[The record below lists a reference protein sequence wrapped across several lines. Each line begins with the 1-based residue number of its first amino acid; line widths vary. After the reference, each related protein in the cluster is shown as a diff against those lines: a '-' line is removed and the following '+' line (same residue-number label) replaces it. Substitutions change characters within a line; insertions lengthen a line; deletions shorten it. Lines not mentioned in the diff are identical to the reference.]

1 MHAVCALCRRLSL
14 LAIVVFCGCA
24 AGPYQVGHGWASNSA
39 AAIAKTGPATEAVGD
54 PQPIEVA
61 HGRRNVVIDGIGWV
75 FGIPGKLIY
84 WDRRFEN
91 HDVSPA
97 TESAVVEYLACNH
110 LEDVTV
116 RVNQYAPWQEWKRL
130 QSNTNVGAGWRY
142 TFGLV
147 NLAGY
152 TIFPGR
158 LFGGDRYNPYTN
170 SVYVYSDIAPLGIY
184 SSAYSKD
191 VHSRE
196 YPGTYAAV
204 NEFAIA
210 SLWHDTIAADDA
222 LGYLAQR
229 QDQAAYEEGV
239 AFLHPY
245 YGSQV
250 GVAAESVVGAAPLLW
265 IGGAIAGHL
274 NGRRE
279 IRLSEQSRTQA
290 VADWV
295 ELRPATAAG
304 SGSGAAIQQVGFTN
318 E

>member
-1 MHAVCALCRRLSL
+1 MHAVCASSRRLSL
-14 LAIVVFCGCA
+14 LAVVLSCGCA
-24 AGPYQVGHGWASNSA
+24 AGPYQVGHGWASNPA
-39 AAIAKTGPATEAVGD
+39 AAVAKAKPSAEAAAD
-54 PQPIEVA
+54 PQRIELA

-97 TESAVVEYLACNH
+97 TEAAVVEYLACNQ
-110 LEDVTV
+110 LDDVTV

-130 QSNTNVGAGWRY
+130 RSNTNVGAGWRY

-170 SVYVYSDIAPLGIY
+170 SVYVYSDIAPLGID
-184 SSAYSKD
+184 SSAYAKD

-204 NEFAIA
+204 NEFAIG

-222 LGYLAQR
+222 LSYLAQR

-245 YGSQV
+245 YGSQLG
-250 GVAAESVVGAAPLLW
+250 GVADSVVGAAPLLT

-279 IRLSEQSRTQA
+279 IRRLEQSQVHA
-290 VADWV
+290 IADWV
-295 ELRPATAAG
+295 ELAPATGPAPG
-304 SGSGAAIQQVGFTN
+304 NNSEIQRVRFTN
-318 E
+318 D